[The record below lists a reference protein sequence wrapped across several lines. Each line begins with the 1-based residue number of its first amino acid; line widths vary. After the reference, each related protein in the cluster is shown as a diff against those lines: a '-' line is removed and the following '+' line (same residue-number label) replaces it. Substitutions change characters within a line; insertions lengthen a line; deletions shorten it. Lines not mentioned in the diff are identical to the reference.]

1 MITGLTQMQEKAAQQ
16 GGQPF
21 ARYSLALMRVTIG
34 TMFVW
39 VFFENLGKDLYQPSN
54 YADLIKGYIENGSSP
69 ALWKHVMAFMASQAS
84 VVAPLQG
91 FTEISLG
98 VLLVLGVLTRP
109 AALVAFGFLASL
121 WVSEWGS
128 GWIWELLVPVLA
140 CLSIAIGSAGRTWGI
155 DSFLARKRPNSLFW

>member
-1 MITGLTQMQEKAAQQ
+1 MMTNLTQTQGNAAQQ

-21 ARYSLALMRVTIG
+21 ARYGLALMRVTIG

-39 VFFENLGKDLYQPSN
+39 VFFENLGKDLYHPSN
-54 YADLIKGYIENGSSP
+54 YADLIKGYIENGSAP
-69 ALWKHVMAFMASQAS
+69 AVWKHVMAFTAGHAS
-84 VVAPLQG
+84 VAAPVQG

-140 CLSIAIGSAGRTWGI
+140 CLSIAIGSAGRTWGV
-155 DSFLARKRPNSLFW
+155 DSFLARMRPNSLIW